1 MTEAINTKEKTS
13 SFKQF
18 LKEFKAN
25 TAVKIRKIL
34 SYEKPDGRNQFYREY
49 KDRFAQ
55 ISLQEQLWVFKYLKE
70 YLKNENIPYEV
81 LTENVKSVLEDDETE
96 WAQRVLDLVINEDV
110 FKEDWKEFLDWMD
123 KIISK
128 NMDRHST
135 EEIKVIYDRVRTLYK

>member
-1 MTEAINTKEKTS
+1 MKEAIKTKEKKNW
-13 SFKQF
+13 FKEF

-81 LTENVKSVLEDDETE
+81 LTENVKSVLEDNETE

>member
-1 MTEAINTKEKTS
+1 
-13 SFKQF
+13 
-18 LKEFKAN
+18 
-25 TAVKIRKIL
+25 
-34 SYEKPDGRNQFYREY
+34 
-49 KDRFAQ
+49 
-55 ISLQEQLWVFKYLKE
+55 
-70 YLKNENIPYEV
+70 V

>member
-1 MTEAINTKEKTS
+1 MTEAIKTKEKKNW
-13 SFKQF
+13 FKEF

>member
-1 MTEAINTKEKTS
+1 MKEAIKTKEKKNW
-13 SFKQF
+13 FKEF

-96 WAQRVLDLVINEDV
+96 CAQRVLDLVINEDV

>member
-1 MTEAINTKEKTS
+1 MKEAIKTKEKMS
-13 SFKQF
+13 WFKE
-18 LKEFKAN
+18 LLEKFKAN

-55 ISLQEQLWVFKYLKE
+55 ISLEEQLWVYKYLND
-70 YLKNENIPYEV
+70 YLKSENIPYEV
-81 LTENVKSVLEDDETE
+81 LTENVKSVLENDETE

-110 FKEDWKEFLDWMD
+110 FKEDWKEFLYWMD

-128 NMDRHST
+128 NQDRYT
-135 EEIKVIYDRVRTLYK
+135 KEEIKVIYDRVRTLYK

>member
-1 MTEAINTKEKTS
+1 MTEAIKTKEKTS
-13 SFKQF
+13 SFKEF
-18 LKEFKAN
+18 LEEFKTK
-25 TAVKIRKIL
+25 TAEKIKKIL
-34 SYEKPDGRNQFYREY
+34 SWQKPDGRNQFYTEY
-49 KDRFAQ
+49 KYRFAQ
-55 ISLQEQLWVFKYLKE
+55 LTLEEQLWVYKYLND
-70 YLKNENIPYEV
+70 YLKSGNIPYEV
-81 LTENVKSVLEDDETE
+81 LTENVKSVLENDETE

>member
-1 MTEAINTKEKTS
+1 MFSALL
-13 SFKQF
+13 F
-18 LKEFKAN
+18 KEFKVK
-25 TAVKIRKIL
+25 TAVKIKKIL

-81 LTENVKSVLEDDETE
+81 LTENVKSVLEDDVTE

>member
-1 MTEAINTKEKTS
+1 MKEAIKTKEKKNW
-13 SFKQF
+13 FKEF

-55 ISLQEQLWVFKYLKE
+55 IPLQEQLWVFKYLKE

>member
-18 LKEFKAN
+18 LEEFKVK
-25 TAVKIRKIL
+25 TAVKIKKIL
-34 SYEKPDGRNQFYREY
+34 SYQKPDGRNQFYREY

>member
-1 MTEAINTKEKTS
+1 MKEAIKTKEKKNW
-13 SFKQF
+13 FKEF

-81 LTENVKSVLEDDETE
+81 LTENVKSVLEDDVTE